1 MIINNWKIKFIFY
14 LLFLMVIFIYKENK
28 IYVIKKIRKE
38 IKLKIYNL
46 YYIYIWIWYYFNK
59 KG

>member
-14 LLFLMVIFIYKENK
+14 LLFLMVIFIYKEKKN
-28 IYVIKKIRKE
+28 YVIKKIRKE

-46 YYIYIWIWYYFNK
+46 YYNYIWIWYYFNK